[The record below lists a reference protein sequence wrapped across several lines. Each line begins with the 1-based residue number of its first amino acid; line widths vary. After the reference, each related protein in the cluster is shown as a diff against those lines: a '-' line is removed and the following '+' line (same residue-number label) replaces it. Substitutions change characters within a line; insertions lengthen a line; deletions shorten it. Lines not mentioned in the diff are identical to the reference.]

1 MAKIERKYMAHFLNA
16 SFGQAAGTAS
26 YERLGQD
33 LEEYS
38 AEMNA
43 QVDTTNNILGQ
54 EHQDL
59 QLRQVRLGGA
69 VLRRQG
75 QPAV

>member
-43 QVDTTNNILGQ
+43 QVDTTNNILG
-54 EHQDL
+54 
-59 QLRQVRLGGA
+59 
-69 VLRRQG
+69 
-75 QPAV
+75 

>member
-16 SFGQAAGTAS
+16 NIGQDAGAAQ

-38 AEMNA
+38 AELNA

-54 EHQDL
+54 KSIKISS
-59 QLRQVRLGGA
+59 
-69 VLRRQG
+69 
-75 QPAV
+75 